1 MRQNIKTDRQIP
13 VRSIP
18 RLSGMGKYL
27 AFFRLHFTMGL
38 QYRTAA
44 FAGIATQFVWG
55 AMEILMFRAFYQ
67 TPDNGS
73 FPMTF
78 EATCAYV
85 WMQQAFLALFM
96 AWMMDNDIFTCIMDG
111 NVSYE
116 LCRPIDLYHMWFSR
130 SLASRC
136 SKAVLR
142 CMPILLVAAFLPK
155 PYGLMAPVDAAAFLL
170 FLLTL
175 ATGLAVTVAFCMLIY
190 ISAFFTLSPD
200 GIRMVAMSVVEFFSG
215 AVIPLPFFPDRHP
228 GTYGTAA
235 LRLHAECPPAD
246 LQRRFIG
253 RRHGARH
260 TGAIPLAVLTGGRRE
275 NLKHACHAQN
285 NAPGRLIS
293 FGRITVAG

>member
-215 AVIPLPFFPDRHP
+215 AVIPLPFFPDRIRGLMELLP
-228 GTYGTAA
+228 FASMQNVPLRIYSGDLSGGDMVRAILVQFLWLFLLVAA
-235 LRLHAECPPAD
+235 GKILNTLAMRKIT
-246 LQRRFIG
+246 LQ
-253 RRHGARH
+253 
-260 TGAIPLAVLTGGRRE
+260 GG
-275 NLKHACHAQN
+275 
-285 NAPGRLIS
+285 
-293 FGRITVAG
+293 